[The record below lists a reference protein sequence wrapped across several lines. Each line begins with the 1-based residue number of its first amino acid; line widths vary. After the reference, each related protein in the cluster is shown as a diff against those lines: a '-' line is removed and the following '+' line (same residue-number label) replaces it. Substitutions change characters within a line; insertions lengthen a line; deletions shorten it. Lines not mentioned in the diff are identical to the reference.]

1 MGDIQKILMIQGE
14 SQYDAISCFM
24 NDLADGF
31 RQLGCRVDILGGITK
46 DALDRT
52 IYFEEYDVVLS
63 FFGITSVLYDAIN
76 RNPNTLFFLF
86 LVDHPYYRYDWLA
99 EQHRNLIVSCID
111 RNHCNF
117 LQKYYKNIDAVQFVP
132 HGGNLSEK
140 PPKPFADREIDVA
153 FFGTCSASNEYK
165 SIVDQMSED
174 IMKIMDATIARV
186 MQGECIPAEEILIQE
201 LRSGG
206 IELSEAQ
213 LLELFVVLAFADTYI
228 RAKQREKLILH
239 LAKSGLEVHV
249 YGNGWEKDE
258 LAQYENI
265 KRHGAVSYT
274 EALDIMT
281 NTKIVIN
288 KMPLFLDGS
297 HERVFTAMLNGAV
310 CCTDESGYWK
320 QEFIDGESIC
330 FYDFHDLDNLENIIK
345 ELLLNLDK
353 AGKIAQNGYDIAIH
367 KHQWKNRAEQILEIC
382 NKVSRIEDINY
393 VLPGTKNA
401 YAFNRF
407 LDYANDK
414 DIEML
419 VQKTRMYENKLQYQ
433 KNVYHAMET
442 YYQKNYRESMN
453 HAIVN
458 RITSVKHALGEY
470 AWLYGQCEDNLSKCT
485 LAGLLNYWISMEYR
499 HVKDVADHRYKAY
512 ADWDILDMEEFS
524 QAVFLGAEQA
534 DSIQAVVDYNYDLL
548 DAIEV
553 FAPNQMTKERI
564 CGALHSSDM
573 EVMVCE
579 PDILKTINLDEVFD
593 SRVRFIALMGARYA
607 EEIIRN
613 MEQHIRANK
622 PQLAIRV
629 SVEYGRYPFAAIV
642 AMSAEKHRQLYDLL
656 LEIEKLLPESIPYF
670 DPDLYTDKS
679 PRFLAAETI
688 REKAFRLLGDE
699 LPYGTAVTIDKWK
712 EETDDKGVRRA
723 DIVATL
729 IVDRESHKP
738 IVIGE
743 KGAKLREISRLA
755 RANA

>member
-297 HERVFTAMLNGAV
+297 HERVFTAMLNGTV

-330 FYDFHDLDNLENIIK
+330 FYDFQDLDNLENIIK

-629 SVEYGRYPFAAIV
+629 SVEYDNLWKLPNV
-642 AMSAEKHRQLYDLL
+642 LYDFR
-656 LEIEKLLPESIPYF
+656 EDYR
-670 DPDLYTDKS
+670 LY
-679 PRFLAAETI
+679 I
-688 REKAFRLLGDE
+688 RYYDDGIVNDTCVL
-699 LPYGTAVTIDKWK
+699 YAV
-712 EETDDKGVRRA
+712 
-723 DIVATL
+723 
-729 IVDRESHKP
+729 
-738 IVIGE
+738 
-743 KGAKLREISRLA
+743 
-755 RANA
+755 

>member
-24 NDLADGF
+24 NEHADVF
-31 RQLGCRVDILGGITK
+31 RQLVCRVDNLGGITK

-629 SVEYGRYPFAAIV
+629 SVEYDNLWKLPNV
-642 AMSAEKHRQLYDLL
+642 LYDFR
-656 LEIEKLLPESIPYF
+656 EDYR
-670 DPDLYTDKS
+670 LY
-679 PRFLAAETI
+679 I
-688 REKAFRLLGDE
+688 RYYDDGIVNDTCVL
-699 LPYGTAVTIDKWK
+699 YAV
-712 EETDDKGVRRA
+712 
-723 DIVATL
+723 
-729 IVDRESHKP
+729 
-738 IVIGE
+738 
-743 KGAKLREISRLA
+743 
-755 RANA
+755 

>member
-24 NDLADGF
+24 NDLSDGF
-31 RQLGCRVDILGGITK
+31 RQLGCPVDILAGITK

-629 SVEYGRYPFAAIV
+629 SVEYDNLWKLPNV
-642 AMSAEKHRQLYDLL
+642 LYDFR
-656 LEIEKLLPESIPYF
+656 EDYR
-670 DPDLYTDKS
+670 LY
-679 PRFLAAETI
+679 I
-688 REKAFRLLGDE
+688 RYYDDGIVNDTCVL
-699 LPYGTAVTIDKWK
+699 YAV
-712 EETDDKGVRRA
+712 
-723 DIVATL
+723 
-729 IVDRESHKP
+729 
-738 IVIGE
+738 
-743 KGAKLREISRLA
+743 
-755 RANA
+755 

>member
-14 SQYDAISCFM
+14 SQYDAISCFK

-330 FYDFHDLDNLENIIK
+330 FYDFQDLDNLENIIK

-629 SVEYGRYPFAAIV
+629 SVEYDNLWKLPNV
-642 AMSAEKHRQLYDLL
+642 LYDFR
-656 LEIEKLLPESIPYF
+656 EDYR
-670 DPDLYTDKS
+670 LY
-679 PRFLAAETI
+679 I
-688 REKAFRLLGDE
+688 RYYDDGIVNDTCVL
-699 LPYGTAVTIDKWK
+699 YAV
-712 EETDDKGVRRA
+712 
-723 DIVATL
+723 
-729 IVDRESHKP
+729 
-738 IVIGE
+738 
-743 KGAKLREISRLA
+743 
-755 RANA
+755 

>member
-330 FYDFHDLDNLENIIK
+330 FYDFQDLDNLENIIK

-458 RITSVKHALGEY
+458 RITSVKHALGE
-470 AWLYGQCEDNLSKCT
+470 YGQCEDNLSKCT

-629 SVEYGRYPFAAIV
+629 SVEYDNLWKLPNV
-642 AMSAEKHRQLYDLL
+642 LYDFR
-656 LEIEKLLPESIPYF
+656 EDYR
-670 DPDLYTDKS
+670 LY
-679 PRFLAAETI
+679 I
-688 REKAFRLLGDE
+688 RYYDDGIVNDTCVL
-699 LPYGTAVTIDKWK
+699 YAV
-712 EETDDKGVRRA
+712 
-723 DIVATL
+723 
-729 IVDRESHKP
+729 
-738 IVIGE
+738 
-743 KGAKLREISRLA
+743 
-755 RANA
+755 

>member
-258 LAQYENI
+258 LEQYENI
-265 KRHGAVSYT
+265 KCHGAVSYT

-330 FYDFHDLDNLENIIK
+330 FYDFQDLDNLENTIK

-573 EVMVCE
+573 EVVVCE

-629 SVEYGRYPFAAIV
+629 SGEYDNLWKLPNV
-642 AMSAEKHRQLYDLL
+642 LYDFR
-656 LEIEKLLPESIPYF
+656 EDYR
-670 DPDLYTDKS
+670 LY
-679 PRFLAAETI
+679 I
-688 REKAFRLLGDE
+688 RYYDDGIVNDTCVL
-699 LPYGTAVTIDKWK
+699 YAV
-712 EETDDKGVRRA
+712 
-723 DIVATL
+723 
-729 IVDRESHKP
+729 
-738 IVIGE
+738 
-743 KGAKLREISRLA
+743 
-755 RANA
+755 

>member
-239 LAKSGLEVHV
+239 LAKPGLEVHV

-330 FYDFHDLDNLENIIK
+330 FYDFQDLDNLENIIK

-629 SVEYGRYPFAAIV
+629 SVEYDNLWKLPNV
-642 AMSAEKHRQLYDLL
+642 LYDFR
-656 LEIEKLLPESIPYF
+656 EDYR
-670 DPDLYTDKS
+670 LY
-679 PRFLAAETI
+679 I
-688 REKAFRLLGDE
+688 RYYDDGIVNDTCVL
-699 LPYGTAVTIDKWK
+699 YAV
-712 EETDDKGVRRA
+712 
-723 DIVATL
+723 
-729 IVDRESHKP
+729 
-738 IVIGE
+738 
-743 KGAKLREISRLA
+743 
-755 RANA
+755 

>member
-330 FYDFHDLDNLENIIK
+330 FYDFQDLDNLENIIK

-442 YYQKNYRESMN
+442 YYQKNYRE
-453 HAIVN
+453 
-458 RITSVKHALGEY
+458 
-470 AWLYGQCEDNLSKCT
+470 
-485 LAGLLNYWISMEYR
+485 
-499 HVKDVADHRYKAY
+499 
-512 ADWDILDMEEFS
+512 FS

-629 SVEYGRYPFAAIV
+629 SVEYDNLWKLPNV
-642 AMSAEKHRQLYDLL
+642 LYDFR
-656 LEIEKLLPESIPYF
+656 EDYR
-670 DPDLYTDKS
+670 LY
-679 PRFLAAETI
+679 I
-688 REKAFRLLGDE
+688 RYYDDGIVNDTCVL
-699 LPYGTAVTIDKWK
+699 YAV
-712 EETDDKGVRRA
+712 
-723 DIVATL
+723 
-729 IVDRESHKP
+729 
-738 IVIGE
+738 
-743 KGAKLREISRLA
+743 
-755 RANA
+755 

>member
-63 FFGITSVLYDAIN
+63 FFGITSVLYGAIN

-330 FYDFHDLDNLENIIK
+330 FYDFQDLDNLENIIK

-629 SVEYGRYPFAAIV
+629 SVEYDNLWKLPNV
-642 AMSAEKHRQLYDLL
+642 LYDFR
-656 LEIEKLLPESIPYF
+656 EDYR
-670 DPDLYTDKS
+670 LY
-679 PRFLAAETI
+679 I
-688 REKAFRLLGDE
+688 RYYDDGIVNDTCVL
-699 LPYGTAVTIDKWK
+699 YAV
-712 EETDDKGVRRA
+712 
-723 DIVATL
+723 
-729 IVDRESHKP
+729 
-738 IVIGE
+738 
-743 KGAKLREISRLA
+743 
-755 RANA
+755 

>member
-330 FYDFHDLDNLENIIK
+330 FYDFQDLDNLENIIK

-579 PDILKTINLDEVFD
+579 PDILKTINLDEAFD

-629 SVEYGRYPFAAIV
+629 SVEYDNLWKLPNV
-642 AMSAEKHRQLYDLL
+642 LYDFR
-656 LEIEKLLPESIPYF
+656 EDYR
-670 DPDLYTDKS
+670 LY
-679 PRFLAAETI
+679 I
-688 REKAFRLLGDE
+688 RYYDDGIVNDTCVL
-699 LPYGTAVTIDKWK
+699 YAV
-712 EETDDKGVRRA
+712 
-723 DIVATL
+723 
-729 IVDRESHKP
+729 
-738 IVIGE
+738 
-743 KGAKLREISRLA
+743 
-755 RANA
+755 

>member
-228 RAKQREKLILH
+228 RAKQREKLILY

-330 FYDFHDLDNLENIIK
+330 FYDFQDLDNLENIIK

-419 VQKTRMYENKLQYQ
+419 VQKTRMYETKLQYQ

-629 SVEYGRYPFAAIV
+629 SVEYDNLWKLPNV
-642 AMSAEKHRQLYDLL
+642 LYDFR
-656 LEIEKLLPESIPYF
+656 EDYR
-670 DPDLYTDKS
+670 LY
-679 PRFLAAETI
+679 I
-688 REKAFRLLGDE
+688 RYYDDGIVNDTCVL
-699 LPYGTAVTIDKWK
+699 YAV
-712 EETDDKGVRRA
+712 
-723 DIVATL
+723 
-729 IVDRESHKP
+729 
-738 IVIGE
+738 
-743 KGAKLREISRLA
+743 
-755 RANA
+755 

>member
-330 FYDFHDLDNLENIIK
+330 FYDFQDLDNLENIIK

-613 MEQHIRANK
+613 MEQHIRTNK

-629 SVEYGRYPFAAIV
+629 SVEYDNLWKLPNV
-642 AMSAEKHRQLYDLL
+642 LYDFR
-656 LEIEKLLPESIPYF
+656 EDYR
-670 DPDLYTDKS
+670 LY
-679 PRFLAAETI
+679 I
-688 REKAFRLLGDE
+688 RYYDDGIVNDTCVL
-699 LPYGTAVTIDKWK
+699 YAV
-712 EETDDKGVRRA
+712 
-723 DIVATL
+723 
-729 IVDRESHKP
+729 
-738 IVIGE
+738 
-743 KGAKLREISRLA
+743 
-755 RANA
+755 

>member
-239 LAKSGLEVHV
+239 LAKLGLEVHV

-288 KMPLFLDGS
+288 KMPLFLNGS

-330 FYDFHDLDNLENIIK
+330 FYDFQDLDNLENIIK

-629 SVEYGRYPFAAIV
+629 SVEYDNLWKLPNV
-642 AMSAEKHRQLYDLL
+642 LYDFR
-656 LEIEKLLPESIPYF
+656 EDYR
-670 DPDLYTDKS
+670 LY
-679 PRFLAAETI
+679 I
-688 REKAFRLLGDE
+688 RYYDDGIVNDTCVL
-699 LPYGTAVTIDKWK
+699 YAV
-712 EETDDKGVRRA
+712 
-723 DIVATL
+723 
-729 IVDRESHKP
+729 
-738 IVIGE
+738 
-743 KGAKLREISRLA
+743 
-755 RANA
+755 

>member
-320 QEFIDGESIC
+320 LEFIDGESIC
-330 FYDFHDLDNLENIIK
+330 FYDFQDLDNLENIIK

-629 SVEYGRYPFAAIV
+629 SVEYDNLWKLPNV
-642 AMSAEKHRQLYDLL
+642 LYDFR
-656 LEIEKLLPESIPYF
+656 EDYR
-670 DPDLYTDKS
+670 LY
-679 PRFLAAETI
+679 I
-688 REKAFRLLGDE
+688 RYYDDGIVNDTCVL
-699 LPYGTAVTIDKWK
+699 YAV
-712 EETDDKGVRRA
+712 
-723 DIVATL
+723 
-729 IVDRESHKP
+729 
-738 IVIGE
+738 
-743 KGAKLREISRLA
+743 
-755 RANA
+755 

>member
-14 SQYDAISCFM
+14 SQYDAIPCFM

-31 RQLGCRVDILGGITK
+31 RQLGCRVDIFGGTTK
-46 DALDRT
+46 DVLNRA

-63 FFGITSVLYDAIN
+63 FFGITSILYDAIN

-86 LVDHPYYRYDWLA
+86 LVDHPYYRYDWLT

-111 RNHCNF
+111 RNHCDF

-132 HGGNLSEK
+132 HGGNLSEN

-153 FFGTCSASNEYK
+153 FFGTCSTSNEYK
-165 SIVDQMSED
+165 SIVNQMSED

-201 LRSGG
+201 LQSGG

-265 KRHGAVSYT
+265 KCHGAVSYT

-310 CCTDESGYWK
+310 CCTDASRYWK

-330 FYDFHDLDNLENIIK
+330 FYDFQDLDNLENTIK
-345 ELLLNLDK
+345 ELLLNPDK
-353 AGKIAQNGYDIAIH
+353 AGKIAQNGYGIASH

-382 NKVSRIEDINY
+382 NNMSRIEDINY
-393 VLPGTKNA
+393 VLPNTKIV

-407 LDYANDK
+407 LDYVNDK
-414 DIEML
+414 DTEML
-419 VQKTRMYENKLQYQ
+419 VQKTRMYENKLHYQ
-433 KNVYHAMET
+433 KNVYHAMEA

-453 HAIVN
+453 YAIVD

-470 AWLYGQCEDNLSKCT
+470 AWLYGQCGDNLSKCT
-485 LAGLLNYWISMEYR
+485 LVGLLNYWISMEYR
-499 HVKDVADHRYKAY
+499 HVKEVADHRYKAY

-553 FAPNQMTKERI
+553 FAPNQITKERI
-564 CGALHSSDM
+564 CGAIHSSDM

-613 MEQHIRANK
+613 MEQHIRTNK

-629 SVEYGRYPFAAIV
+629 SGEYDNLWKLPNV
-642 AMSAEKHRQLYDLL
+642 LYDFR
-656 LEIEKLLPESIPYF
+656 EDYRFYIRYYDDGIVN
-670 DPDLYTDKS
+670 DTCVLY
-679 PRFLAAETI
+679 
-688 REKAFRLLGDE
+688 
-699 LPYGTAVTIDKWK
+699 AV
-712 EETDDKGVRRA
+712 
-723 DIVATL
+723 
-729 IVDRESHKP
+729 
-738 IVIGE
+738 
-743 KGAKLREISRLA
+743 
-755 RANA
+755 

>member
-330 FYDFHDLDNLENIIK
+330 FYDFQDLDNLENIIK

-414 DIEML
+414 DLEML

-629 SVEYGRYPFAAIV
+629 SVEYDNLWKLPNV
-642 AMSAEKHRQLYDLL
+642 LYDFR
-656 LEIEKLLPESIPYF
+656 EDYR
-670 DPDLYTDKS
+670 LY
-679 PRFLAAETI
+679 I
-688 REKAFRLLGDE
+688 RYYDDGIVNDTCVL
-699 LPYGTAVTIDKWK
+699 YAV
-712 EETDDKGVRRA
+712 
-723 DIVATL
+723 
-729 IVDRESHKP
+729 
-738 IVIGE
+738 
-743 KGAKLREISRLA
+743 
-755 RANA
+755 

>member
-63 FFGITSVLYDAIN
+63 FFWITSVLYDAIN

-629 SVEYGRYPFAAIV
+629 SVEYDNLWKLPNV
-642 AMSAEKHRQLYDLL
+642 LYDFR
-656 LEIEKLLPESIPYF
+656 EDYR
-670 DPDLYTDKS
+670 LY
-679 PRFLAAETI
+679 I
-688 REKAFRLLGDE
+688 RYYDDGIVNDTCVL
-699 LPYGTAVTIDKWK
+699 YAV
-712 EETDDKGVRRA
+712 
-723 DIVATL
+723 
-729 IVDRESHKP
+729 
-738 IVIGE
+738 
-743 KGAKLREISRLA
+743 
-755 RANA
+755 

>member
-330 FYDFHDLDNLENIIK
+330 FYDFQDLDNLENIIK

-629 SVEYGRYPFAAIV
+629 SVEYDNLWKLPNV
-642 AMSAEKHRQLYDLL
+642 LYDFR
-656 LEIEKLLPESIPYF
+656 EDYRFYIRYYDDGIVN
-670 DPDLYTDKS
+670 DTCVLY
-679 PRFLAAETI
+679 
-688 REKAFRLLGDE
+688 
-699 LPYGTAVTIDKWK
+699 AV
-712 EETDDKGVRRA
+712 
-723 DIVATL
+723 
-729 IVDRESHKP
+729 
-738 IVIGE
+738 
-743 KGAKLREISRLA
+743 
-755 RANA
+755 

>member
-1 MGDIQKILMIQGE
+1 M
-14 SQYDAISCFM
+14 
-24 NDLADGF
+24 
-31 RQLGCRVDILGGITK
+31 
-46 DALDRT
+46 
-52 IYFEEYDVVLS
+52 
-63 FFGITSVLYDAIN
+63 
-76 RNPNTLFFLF
+76 
-86 LVDHPYYRYDWLA
+86 
-99 EQHRNLIVSCID
+99 
-111 RNHCNF
+111 
-117 LQKYYKNIDAVQFVP
+117 
-132 HGGNLSEK
+132 
-140 PPKPFADREIDVA
+140 
-153 FFGTCSASNEYK
+153 
-165 SIVDQMSED
+165 
-174 IMKIMDATIARV
+174 
-186 MQGECIPAEEILIQE
+186 
-201 LRSGG
+201 
-206 IELSEAQ
+206 
-213 LLELFVVLAFADTYI
+213 
-228 RAKQREKLILH
+228 
-239 LAKSGLEVHV
+239 AKSGLEVHV

-330 FYDFHDLDNLENIIK
+330 FYDFQDLDNLENIIK

-629 SVEYGRYPFAAIV
+629 SVEYDNLWKLPNV
-642 AMSAEKHRQLYDLL
+642 LYDFR
-656 LEIEKLLPESIPYF
+656 EDYR
-670 DPDLYTDKS
+670 LY
-679 PRFLAAETI
+679 I
-688 REKAFRLLGDE
+688 RYYDDGIVNDTCVL
-699 LPYGTAVTIDKWK
+699 YAV
-712 EETDDKGVRRA
+712 
-723 DIVATL
+723 
-729 IVDRESHKP
+729 
-738 IVIGE
+738 
-743 KGAKLREISRLA
+743 
-755 RANA
+755 

>member
-330 FYDFHDLDNLENIIK
+330 FYDFQDLDNLENIIK

-470 AWLYGQCEDNLSKCT
+470 ARLYGQCEDNLSKCT

-629 SVEYGRYPFAAIV
+629 SVEYDNLWKLPNV
-642 AMSAEKHRQLYDLL
+642 LYDFR
-656 LEIEKLLPESIPYF
+656 EDYR
-670 DPDLYTDKS
+670 LY
-679 PRFLAAETI
+679 I
-688 REKAFRLLGDE
+688 RYYDDGIVNDTCVL
-699 LPYGTAVTIDKWK
+699 YAV
-712 EETDDKGVRRA
+712 
-723 DIVATL
+723 
-729 IVDRESHKP
+729 
-738 IVIGE
+738 
-743 KGAKLREISRLA
+743 
-755 RANA
+755 

>member
-265 KRHGAVSYT
+265 KCHGAVSYT

-310 CCTDESGYWK
+310 CSTDESGYWK

-330 FYDFHDLDNLENIIK
+330 FYDFQDLDNLENIIK

-629 SVEYGRYPFAAIV
+629 SVEYDNLWKLPNV
-642 AMSAEKHRQLYDLL
+642 LYDFR
-656 LEIEKLLPESIPYF
+656 EDYR
-670 DPDLYTDKS
+670 LY
-679 PRFLAAETI
+679 I
-688 REKAFRLLGDE
+688 RYYDDGIVNDTCVL
-699 LPYGTAVTIDKWK
+699 YAV
-712 EETDDKGVRRA
+712 
-723 DIVATL
+723 
-729 IVDRESHKP
+729 
-738 IVIGE
+738 
-743 KGAKLREISRLA
+743 
-755 RANA
+755 

>member
-265 KRHGAVSYT
+265 KCHGAVSYT

-330 FYDFHDLDNLENIIK
+330 FYDFQDLDNLENIIK

-367 KHQWKNRAEQILEIC
+367 KHQWKTRAEQILEIC

-433 KNVYHAMET
+433 KNVYHAMEN
-442 YYQKNYRESMN
+442 YYIKHNRESMN

-629 SVEYGRYPFAAIV
+629 SVEYDNLWKLPNV
-642 AMSAEKHRQLYDLL
+642 LYDFR
-656 LEIEKLLPESIPYF
+656 EDYR
-670 DPDLYTDKS
+670 LY
-679 PRFLAAETI
+679 I
-688 REKAFRLLGDE
+688 RYYDDGIVNDTCVL
-699 LPYGTAVTIDKWK
+699 YAV
-712 EETDDKGVRRA
+712 
-723 DIVATL
+723 
-729 IVDRESHKP
+729 
-738 IVIGE
+738 
-743 KGAKLREISRLA
+743 
-755 RANA
+755 

>member
-239 LAKSGLEVHV
+239 LAKLGLEVHV

-330 FYDFHDLDNLENIIK
+330 FYDFQDLDNLENIIK

-629 SVEYGRYPFAAIV
+629 SVEYDNLWKLPNV
-642 AMSAEKHRQLYDLL
+642 LYDFR
-656 LEIEKLLPESIPYF
+656 EDYR
-670 DPDLYTDKS
+670 LY
-679 PRFLAAETI
+679 I
-688 REKAFRLLGDE
+688 RYYDDGIVNDTCVL
-699 LPYGTAVTIDKWK
+699 YAV
-712 EETDDKGVRRA
+712 
-723 DIVATL
+723 
-729 IVDRESHKP
+729 
-738 IVIGE
+738 
-743 KGAKLREISRLA
+743 
-755 RANA
+755 

>member
-258 LAQYENI
+258 LVQYENI

-330 FYDFHDLDNLENIIK
+330 FYDFQDLDNLENIIK

-629 SVEYGRYPFAAIV
+629 SVEYDNLWKLPNV
-642 AMSAEKHRQLYDLL
+642 LYDFR
-656 LEIEKLLPESIPYF
+656 EDYR
-670 DPDLYTDKS
+670 LY
-679 PRFLAAETI
+679 I
-688 REKAFRLLGDE
+688 RYYDDGIVNDTCVL
-699 LPYGTAVTIDKWK
+699 YAV
-712 EETDDKGVRRA
+712 
-723 DIVATL
+723 
-729 IVDRESHKP
+729 
-738 IVIGE
+738 
-743 KGAKLREISRLA
+743 
-755 RANA
+755 

>member
-63 FFGITSVLYDAIN
+63 FLGITSVLYDAIN

-265 KRHGAVSYT
+265 KCHGAVSYT

-330 FYDFHDLDNLENIIK
+330 FYDFQDLDNLENIIK

-629 SVEYGRYPFAAIV
+629 SVEYDNLWKLPNV
-642 AMSAEKHRQLYDLL
+642 LYDFR
-656 LEIEKLLPESIPYF
+656 EDYR
-670 DPDLYTDKS
+670 LY
-679 PRFLAAETI
+679 I
-688 REKAFRLLGDE
+688 RYYDDGIVNDTCVL
-699 LPYGTAVTIDKWK
+699 YAV
-712 EETDDKGVRRA
+712 
-723 DIVATL
+723 
-729 IVDRESHKP
+729 
-738 IVIGE
+738 
-743 KGAKLREISRLA
+743 
-755 RANA
+755 

>member
-76 RNPNTLFFLF
+76 RNPNTLLFLF

-265 KRHGAVSYT
+265 KCHGAVSYT

-330 FYDFHDLDNLENIIK
+330 FYDFQDLDNLENIIK

-367 KHQWKNRAEQILEIC
+367 KHQLKNRAEQILEIC

-512 ADWDILDMEEFS
+512 ADWDIPDMEES
-524 QAVFLGAEQA
+524 PPAVFLGAEQA
-534 DSIQAVVDYNYDLL
+534 DSLQAVVDYYYDLL

-553 FAPNQMTKERI
+553 FAPILMTKERI

-629 SVEYGRYPFAAIV
+629 SVEYDNLWKLPNV
-642 AMSAEKHRQLYDLL
+642 LYDFR
-656 LEIEKLLPESIPYF
+656 EDYR
-670 DPDLYTDKS
+670 LY
-679 PRFLAAETI
+679 I
-688 REKAFRLLGDE
+688 RYYDDGIVNDTCVL
-699 LPYGTAVTIDKWK
+699 YAV
-712 EETDDKGVRRA
+712 
-723 DIVATL
+723 
-729 IVDRESHKP
+729 
-738 IVIGE
+738 
-743 KGAKLREISRLA
+743 
-755 RANA
+755 

>member
-213 LLELFVVLAFADTYI
+213 LLELFVVLAFSDTYI

-330 FYDFHDLDNLENIIK
+330 FYDFQDLDNLENIIK

-629 SVEYGRYPFAAIV
+629 SVEYDNLWKLPNV
-642 AMSAEKHRQLYDLL
+642 LYDFREDYLL
-656 LEIEKLLPESIPYF
+656 YIRYYDDGIVN
-670 DPDLYTDKS
+670 DTCVLY
-679 PRFLAAETI
+679 
-688 REKAFRLLGDE
+688 
-699 LPYGTAVTIDKWK
+699 AV
-712 EETDDKGVRRA
+712 
-723 DIVATL
+723 
-729 IVDRESHKP
+729 
-738 IVIGE
+738 
-743 KGAKLREISRLA
+743 
-755 RANA
+755 

>member
-239 LAKSGLEVHV
+239 LAKSGREVHV

-330 FYDFHDLDNLENIIK
+330 FYDFQDLDNLENIIK

-629 SVEYGRYPFAAIV
+629 SVEYDNLWKLPNV
-642 AMSAEKHRQLYDLL
+642 LYDFREDYLL
-656 LEIEKLLPESIPYF
+656 YIRYYDDGIVN
-670 DPDLYTDKS
+670 DTCVLY
-679 PRFLAAETI
+679 
-688 REKAFRLLGDE
+688 
-699 LPYGTAVTIDKWK
+699 AV
-712 EETDDKGVRRA
+712 
-723 DIVATL
+723 
-729 IVDRESHKP
+729 
-738 IVIGE
+738 
-743 KGAKLREISRLA
+743 
-755 RANA
+755 

>member
-76 RNPNTLFFLF
+76 RNPNTVFFLF
-86 LVDHPYYRYDWLA
+86 RGDHASSRYDWLA

-330 FYDFHDLDNLENIIK
+330 FYDFQDLDNLENIIK

-442 YYQKNYRESMN
+442 YYQKNYREFMN

-629 SVEYGRYPFAAIV
+629 SVEYDNLWKLPNV
-642 AMSAEKHRQLYDLL
+642 LYDFR
-656 LEIEKLLPESIPYF
+656 EDYR
-670 DPDLYTDKS
+670 LY
-679 PRFLAAETI
+679 I
-688 REKAFRLLGDE
+688 RYYDDGIVNDTCVL
-699 LPYGTAVTIDKWK
+699 YAV
-712 EETDDKGVRRA
+712 
-723 DIVATL
+723 
-729 IVDRESHKP
+729 
-738 IVIGE
+738 
-743 KGAKLREISRLA
+743 
-755 RANA
+755 

>member
-297 HERVFTAMLNGAV
+297 HERVFTAMLNGTV

-330 FYDFHDLDNLENIIK
+330 FYDFQDLDNLENIIK

-613 MEQHIRANK
+613 MEQHIQANK

-629 SVEYGRYPFAAIV
+629 SVEYDNLWKLPNV
-642 AMSAEKHRQLYDLL
+642 LYDFR
-656 LEIEKLLPESIPYF
+656 EDYR
-670 DPDLYTDKS
+670 LY
-679 PRFLAAETI
+679 I
-688 REKAFRLLGDE
+688 RYYDDGIVNDTCVL
-699 LPYGTAVTIDKWK
+699 YAV
-712 EETDDKGVRRA
+712 
-723 DIVATL
+723 
-729 IVDRESHKP
+729 
-738 IVIGE
+738 
-743 KGAKLREISRLA
+743 
-755 RANA
+755 

>member
-239 LAKSGLEVHV
+239 LAKLGLEVHV

-330 FYDFHDLDNLENIIK
+330 FYDFQDLDNLENIIK

-629 SVEYGRYPFAAIV
+629 SVEYDNLWKLPNV
-642 AMSAEKHRQLYDLL
+642 LYDFR
-656 LEIEKLLPESIPYF
+656 EDYR
-670 DPDLYTDKS
+670 LY
-679 PRFLAAETI
+679 I
-688 REKAFRLLGDE
+688 RYYDNGIVNDTCVL
-699 LPYGTAVTIDKWK
+699 YAV
-712 EETDDKGVRRA
+712 
-723 DIVATL
+723 
-729 IVDRESHKP
+729 
-738 IVIGE
+738 
-743 KGAKLREISRLA
+743 
-755 RANA
+755 

>member
-186 MQGECIPAEEILIQE
+186 MQGECIPAEKILIQE

-239 LAKSGLEVHV
+239 LAKLGLEVHV

-330 FYDFHDLDNLENIIK
+330 FYDFQDLDNLENIIK

-629 SVEYGRYPFAAIV
+629 SVEYDNLWKLPNV
-642 AMSAEKHRQLYDLL
+642 LYDFR
-656 LEIEKLLPESIPYF
+656 EDYR
-670 DPDLYTDKS
+670 LY
-679 PRFLAAETI
+679 I
-688 REKAFRLLGDE
+688 RYYDDGIVNDTCVL
-699 LPYGTAVTIDKWK
+699 YAV
-712 EETDDKGVRRA
+712 
-723 DIVATL
+723 
-729 IVDRESHKP
+729 
-738 IVIGE
+738 
-743 KGAKLREISRLA
+743 
-755 RANA
+755 

>member
-140 PPKPFADREIDVA
+140 PLKPFADREIDVA

-330 FYDFHDLDNLENIIK
+330 FYDFQDLDNLENIIK

-629 SVEYGRYPFAAIV
+629 SVEYDNLWKLPNV
-642 AMSAEKHRQLYDLL
+642 LYDFR
-656 LEIEKLLPESIPYF
+656 EDYR
-670 DPDLYTDKS
+670 LY
-679 PRFLAAETI
+679 I
-688 REKAFRLLGDE
+688 RYYDDGIVNDTCVL
-699 LPYGTAVTIDKWK
+699 YAV
-712 EETDDKGVRRA
+712 
-723 DIVATL
+723 
-729 IVDRESHKP
+729 
-738 IVIGE
+738 
-743 KGAKLREISRLA
+743 
-755 RANA
+755 